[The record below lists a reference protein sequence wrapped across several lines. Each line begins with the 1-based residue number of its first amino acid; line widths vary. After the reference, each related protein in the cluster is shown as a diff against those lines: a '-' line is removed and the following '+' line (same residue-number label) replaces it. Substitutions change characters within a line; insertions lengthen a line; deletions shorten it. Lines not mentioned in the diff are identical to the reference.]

1 MEFTID
7 ATLVWN
13 ILLTLAILPLGF
25 FIRLYVTEVKRLDI
39 LLNKTR
45 EEVARDY
52 VTREQIEKE
61 FQRILDSIDR
71 IDQKIDRLQTKTFFQ
86 E

>member
-7 ATLVWN
+7 ATLVWL
-13 ILLTLAILPLGF
+13 ILVTLAIAPLGF
-25 FIRLYVTEVKRLDI
+25 FVRQYVSEVKRLDI

-52 VTREQIEKE
+52 VTRDQIEKE